1 MFLWSI
7 ALQYLIYT
15 ICILLIDHHI
25 RYKYL
30 FAGVILISCILIGWV
45 YSILGI
51 FTALIAIGML
61 MLTFSFRLRVNNWFT
76 RFLLGY

>member
-51 FTALIAIGML
+51 LALCQ
-61 MLTFSFRLRVNNWFT
+61 
-76 RFLLGY
+76 